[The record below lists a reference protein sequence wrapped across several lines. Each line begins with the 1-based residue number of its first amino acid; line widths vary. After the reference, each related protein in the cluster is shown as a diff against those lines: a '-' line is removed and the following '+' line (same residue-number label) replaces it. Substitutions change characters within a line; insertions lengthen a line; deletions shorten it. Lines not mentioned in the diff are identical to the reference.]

1 MRGASSGG
9 LPAWQEANPGLR
21 LWSKDFSRDAEADRM
36 QTEIADLPRV
46 VAAQDELDDAR
57 LFVTCSE
64 ILRDAAYRARDEF
77 T

>member
-1 MRGASSGG
+1 
-9 LPAWQEANPGLR
+9 
-21 LWSKDFSRDAEADRM
+21 M